1 MKKALLVALA
11 LLMALSLASS
21 AMADGLEVGTYDP
34 AAAGDYVFS
43 FAWWG
48 NQVRDEVTKNAADY
62 FTQNY
67 PNITFNLNAQSWNN
81 YWALM
86 STNAAKNDL
95 PDVMQQHYAYI
106 EQSVEAGE
114 QLDRMSRA
122 PRRI

>member
-86 STNAAKNDL
+86 STNAANNDL
-95 PDVMQQHYAYI
+95 PDVMQQDYAYI
-106 EQSVEAGE
+106 EQWV
-114 QLDRMSRA
+114 
-122 PRRI
+122 